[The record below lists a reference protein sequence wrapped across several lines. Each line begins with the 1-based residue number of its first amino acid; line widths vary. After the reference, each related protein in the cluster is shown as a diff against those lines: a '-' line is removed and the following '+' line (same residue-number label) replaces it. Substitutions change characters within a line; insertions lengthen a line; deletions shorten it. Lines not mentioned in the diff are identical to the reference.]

1 MALLHLLQD
10 IAAHRHTKYKLGIA
24 IVDHSIRPESKDE
37 VLWLRN
43 QVDALG
49 LSFYTTAFDV
59 PALSKDLKLSEETV
73 GRRVRYQW
81 LNEIAQSEGYDYIAV
96 AHHKDD
102 QAESIL
108 AHLIRGTGL
117 NGLTGMAVVSNDYD
131 IPVIRPLLDVT
142 KAELLADL
150 ADRKLT
156 YCIDSTNDDIRYQ
169 RNRIRHRIIPELESI
184 NPNVVDAIARLGS
197 SVSEDLAVI
206 SNLTVQAFE
215 RLVTI
220 DKNEMCLSRKA
231 LRKEPVAIQRRLWQR
246 LMSSIDSDI
255 MLTTAHQEQLLDIVN
270 TGEGKTFTIK
280 SIKVTAQCDTDL
292 ARAID
297 DSVDVSFDFIS
308 CSSYGSGTTST
319 GVVRILKDLDRSVE
333 GKHVLVVEDIVD
345 TGTTLHYLL
354 ENLHARGAKSVRLAA
369 LLNKP
374 ERRKMDV
381 EVDYVGFIIPDYFV
395 IGYGLDYAEKYRHL
409 PYIGILKEEMYQN

>member
-1 MALLHLLQD
+1 MNVKALIRRVNHTLKLHKLFPEHSRILVACSGGPDSMALLHLLQD

-142 KAELLADL
+142 KAELLAYL

-184 NPNVVDAIARLGS
+184 NPNVVDAIARLGN
-197 SVSEDLAVI
+197 SVHEDVLVMSDLTSRTFDKLVSIGDDEVRI
-206 SNLTVQAFE
+206 S
-215 RLVTI
+215 R
-220 DKNEMCLSRKA
+220 RA
-231 LRKEPVAIQRRLWQR
+231 LRQEPLAIQRRLWQR
-246 LMSSIDSDI
+246 LVSTIDSD
-255 MLTTAHQEQLLDIVN
+255 LTLTSAHQEQLLDIVN
-270 TGEGKTFTIK
+270 TGEKKTFTIK
-280 SIKVTAQCDTDL
+280 SIKVIAQCDT
-292 ARAID
+292 IK
-297 DSVDVSFDFIS
+297 VY
-308 CSSYGSGTTST
+308 C
-319 GVVRILKDLDRSVE
+319 
-333 GKHVLVVEDIVD
+333 KH
-345 TGTTLHYLL
+345 
-354 ENLHARGAKSVRLAA
+354 
-369 LLNKP
+369 
-374 ERRKMDV
+374 
-381 EVDYVGFIIPDYFV
+381 
-395 IGYGLDYAEKYRHL
+395 
-409 PYIGILKEEMYQN
+409 